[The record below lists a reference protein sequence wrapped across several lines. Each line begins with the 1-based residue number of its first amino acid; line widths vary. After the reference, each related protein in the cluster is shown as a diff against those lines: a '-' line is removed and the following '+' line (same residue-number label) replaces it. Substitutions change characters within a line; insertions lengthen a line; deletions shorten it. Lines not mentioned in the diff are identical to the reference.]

1 MKVPNQIPSH
11 SNTLRLACIFDSPA
25 KEDMIIGQPFNDPNN
40 GLFIRNFLAQLGLPS
55 ANVFLGYLDQFYTGA
70 TYSPNSDTAQISK
83 AQLRRDLDEFRPNC
97 ILLFGSACLKAA
109 GQSYPVHSFRGS
121 IFKCLDINSPFYEYK
136 CVAANDVAR
145 TLTTCYDE
153 LPLLKSDVRKAIREA
168 SSTSLDSIPTRTFE
182 LTLSVA
188 EILKRLDNLPSTIAF
203 DIEGGIPNPLAT
215 TPDKRFPSAV
225 TCLSIAT
232 DPLHAFIIPFTTFS
246 VEDTTRIILKL
257 RERFSDP
264 SIGKILQNSLYDSF
278 VLAWLYHIRTTNVTW
293 DTMLSGFELY
303 PELPKSLAVQTSLY
317 TNEPYYK
324 AERLSEDLMTHWAY
338 CCKDSC
344 VTYEIALRHQKMLQP
359 HQLAHFRMN
368 MDMIPLILYME
379 LRGMSYDQ
387 QKSDELLAK
396 VLLQMSEIQT
406 RINTRFGSPLNIN
419 SPKQMNHALYSVLGF
434 PKQHPPKKTGHG
446 PDKTKLTSNI
456 DAILNITQKHDSPI
470 LHEILAWRKLE
481 KYRTALE
488 IKTDADARVRCSYS
502 VVGTET
508 NRFTSSKSPTGTGA
522 NLQTITKKLRHLY
535 SAGPSISLHTPGPRY
550 FFQVD
555 LSGADGWTVAAH
567 CDRLG
572 DPTMLLDYLAGI
584 KPARVIGL
592 MHLRGAEV
600 SKLSRADLKIESKI
614 VGEGEHEALYFTCK
628 QVQHGTNYYLG
639 HAKMA
644 TLIVKSS
651 YKQLGKA
658 IRVSTAMCANLQ
670 NLYLARYKGVK
681 EWQRWVE
688 TEIKSHGRLP
698 AASGHVREFFG
709 RRNSSETFRQAYAHE
724 PQHNTTYVTNRAA
737 LNLWT
742 DPDNRLPDG
751 SLIIEPHH
759 QVHDALNGSFPAD
772 RVEWAVRKIRS
783 YFDFKV
789 EIAGRQICIPFEG
802 EYGDAWG
809 HTIGII

>member
-1 MKVPNQIPSH
+1 MKVPNQVPTHTNSF
-11 SNTLRLACIFDSPA
+11 RLACIFESPA
-25 KEDMIIGQPFNDPNN
+25 KEDGIIGQPFNDPNN
-40 GLFIRNFLAQLGLPS
+40 GLFLRTLLAQFQVSVPD
-55 ANVFLGYLDQFYTGA
+55 VFLGYLDNFYTGKS
-70 TYSPNSDTAQISK
+70 YNPDSDTAQISS
-83 AQLRRDLDEFRPNC
+83 AALQRDLAQFQPNC
-97 ILLFGSACLKAA
+97 ILVFGSAALRLA
-109 GQSYPVHSFRGS
+109 GQTHTAFNLRGS
-121 IFKCLDINSPFYEYK
+121 IFKCEALGSPFYGYK
-136 CVAANDVAR
+136 LIAAEDVSR
-145 TLTTCYDE
+145 TMTTCYDRM
-153 LPLLKSDVRKAIREA
+153 PLLKSDVRKAIREA
-168 SSTSLDSIPTRTFE
+168 RNPSMDSVPTRTLE
-182 LTLSVA
+182 LTLSTH
-188 EILKRLDNLPSTIAF
+188 EILERLDNLPPYFAF
-203 DIEGGIPNPLAT
+203 DIEGGIPNPDAP
-215 TPDKRFPSAV
+215 TPDKRFPTAV
-225 TCLSIAT
+225 TCMSIAT
-232 DPLHAFIIPFTTFS
+232 SPLHAFIIPFTTFS
-246 VEDTTRIILKL
+246 VEDTTQLFLKL

-264 SIGKILQNSLYDSF
+264 TTGKILQNSLYDTF
-278 VLAWLYHIRTTNVTW
+278 VLAWLYHIRTANVAW

-324 AERLSEDLMTHWAY
+324 SERKSDDLMTHWAY

-344 VTYEIALRHQKMLQP
+344 VTFEIAQRHMKMMTDSQRD
-359 HQLAHFRMN
+359 HFAKN
-368 MDMIPLILYME
+368 MAMLPVILYMQ
-379 LRGMSYDQ
+379 LRGMAYDQ
-387 QKSDELLAK
+387 AKSDDIHAK

-434 PKQHPPKKTGHG
+434 PKQHPPKQSGHG

-456 DAILNITQKHDSPI
+456 DAILNISQRHDAPI

-481 KYRTALE
+481 KIRTALE
-488 IKTDADARVRCSYS
+488 IKTDRDARVRCSYN

-508 NRFTSSKSPTGTGA
+508 NRFASSKSPTGAGA
-522 NLQTITKKLRHLY
+522 NLQTITKKLRPLY

-555 LSGADGWTVAAH
+555 LAGADGWTVAAH

-584 KPARVIGL
+584 KPARIIGL

-600 SKLSRADLKIESKI
+600 SKLSRADLKVESKI

-670 NLYLARYKGVK
+670 NLYLSRYKGVK
-681 EWQRWVE
+681 EWQKWVE
-688 TEIKSHGRLP
+688 AQIKSHGRLP
-698 AASGHVREFFG
+698 SASGHVREFFG

-724 PQHNTTYVTNRAA
+724 PQHNTTYVTNCAA
-737 LNLWT
+737 LNLWN
-742 DPDNRLPDG
+742 DPENRLPNGD
-751 SLIIEPHH
+751 LIIEPHH
-759 QVHDALNGSFPAD
+759 QVHDALNGSFPCD
-772 RVEWAVRKIRS
+772 RLEWALPKIRS
-783 YFDFKV
+783 YFDFTV
-789 EIAGRQICIPFEG
+789 RIADREICIPFEG
-802 EYGDAWG
+802 EYGDCWG
-809 HTIGII
+809 HTIGSI